1 MSDRFRRV
9 LELWISEMWKSDF
22 KTISRIDEILVDDNT
37 INNIGADSLDEVS
50 LIMDIEKEYGI
61 QISDEEANDIN
72 FRNMTLKELCEY
84 VESKKLKI

>member
-22 KTISRIDEILVDDNT
+22 KTISRIDEILVDNNT
-37 INNIGADSLDEVS
+37 INNIGADSLEEVS

-72 FRNMTLKELCEY
+72 FRYMSLKDLCNY
-84 VESKKLKI
+84 VESRR

>member
-1 MSDRFRRV
+1 MPDRFRRV

-22 KTISRIDEILVDDNT
+22 KTISRIDEILVDENT

-84 VESKKLKI
+84 VESRR

>member
-22 KTISRIDEILVDDNT
+22 KTISRIDEILVDENT

-84 VESKKLKI
+84 VENKTI

>member
-84 VESKKLKI
+84 VESRR

>member
-1 MSDRFRRV
+1 MTDRFRRV

-50 LIMDIEKEYGI
+50 LIIDIEKEYGI

-72 FRNMTLKELCEY
+72 FRYIPLKELCEY
-84 VESKKLKI
+84 VENKTI

>member
-22 KTISRIDEILVDDNT
+22 KTISRIDELLVDDNT

-72 FRNMTLKELCEY
+72 FRYMPLKELCEY
-84 VESKKLKI
+84 VENKTI

>member
-37 INNIGADSLDEVS
+37 VNNIGADSLDEVS

-72 FRNMTLKELCEY
+72 FRYMPLKELCEY
-84 VESKKLKI
+84 VENKTI

>member
-37 INNIGADSLDEVS
+37 INNIGADSLDEVI
-50 LIMDIEKEYGI
+50 LIMDIEKEYSI

-72 FRNMTLKELCEY
+72 FRYMPLKELCEY
-84 VESKKLKI
+84 VENKTI

>member
-72 FRNMTLKELCEY
+72 FRYMPLKELCEY
-84 VESKKLKI
+84 VENKTI

>member
-9 LELWISEMWKSDF
+9 LELWISKTWKSDF

-37 INNIGADSLDEVS
+37 INNISADSLDEVS
-50 LIMDIEKEYGI
+50 LIMDIEKEYNI

-72 FRNMTLKELCEY
+72 FRYMTLKKLCEY
-84 VESKKLKI
+84 VENRR

>member
-61 QISDEEANDIN
+61 QISDEEAYDNN
-72 FRNMTLKELCEY
+72 FSYIPLKELCEY
-84 VESKKLKI
+84 VESR

>member
-22 KTISRIDEILVDDNT
+22 KTISRIDEILVDNNT

-72 FRNMTLKELCEY
+72 FRYMTLKDLCNY
-84 VESKKLKI
+84 VESRR

>member
-37 INNIGADSLDEVS
+37 VNNIYADSLDEVS
-50 LIMDIEKEYGI
+50 LIMDIEKEYNI
-61 QISDEEANDIN
+61 QISDEEVNDIN

-84 VESKKLKI
+84 VESRR

>member
-1 MSDRFRRV
+1 MPDRFRRV

-61 QISDEEANDIN
+61 QISDEEAYDIN
-72 FRNMTLKELCEY
+72 FRYMSLKELCEY
-84 VESKKLKI
+84 VENKTI

>member
-72 FRNMTLKELCEY
+72 FRNMALKELCEY

>member
-72 FRNMTLKELCEY
+72 FRYIPLKELCEY
-84 VESKKLKI
+84 VENKTI

>member
-37 INNIGADSLDEVS
+37 INNIGADSLDEIS

-72 FRNMTLKELCEY
+72 FRYIPLKELCEY
-84 VESKKLKI
+84 VENKTI

>member
-9 LELWISEMWKSDF
+9 LELWISEMWKSNF
-22 KTISRIDEILVDDNT
+22 KTISRIDELLVDDNT

-72 FRNMTLKELCEY
+72 FRYMPLKELCEY
-84 VESKKLKI
+84 VENKTI

>member
-37 INNIGADSLDEVS
+37 INDIGADSLDEVS

-72 FRNMTLKELCEY
+72 FRYMPLKELCEY
-84 VESKKLKI
+84 VENKTI

>member
-22 KTISRIDEILVDDNT
+22 KTISRIDEILVEDNT
-37 INNIGADSLDEVS
+37 IINIGADSLDEVI

-84 VESKKLKI
+84 VESRR

>member
-37 INNIGADSLDEVS
+37 INNIGADSLDEIS

-61 QISDEEANDIN
+61 QISDEETNDIN
-72 FRNMTLKELCEY
+72 FRYMSLKELCEY
-84 VESKKLKI
+84 VKNKTI

>member
-50 LIMDIEKEYGI
+50 LIMDIEKEYSI

-72 FRNMTLKELCEY
+72 FSYMPLKELCEY
-84 VESKKLKI
+84 VENKTI